1 MKGDRS
7 MEQAMSEDYDAPT
20 AADDANLAMQLVLQ
34 LPHSARRSHA
44 VISAMRRLVE
54 WKYDEQAIPPGVHFL
69 HAVDDA

>member
-1 MKGDRS
+1 MG
-7 MEQAMSEDYDAPT
+7 QAMLPEDYDAST
-20 AADDANLAMQLVLQ
+20 ADDVNLAMQLVLQ